1 MHAKL
6 RDQGYGDRTSANGY
20 CIDKEITEAR
30 MPTRCEQLGKL
41 DGTRKKCQLH
51 REEPVPRVV
60 TQSKSKPGGQEHKE
74 MLEFMGD
81 ARFRA

>member
-20 CIDKEITEAR
+20 CIDKEIAEAC
-30 MPTRCEQLGKL
+30 MPTRYEQLGKL
-41 DGTRKKCQLH
+41 DCAGKNCQLH
-51 REEPVPRVV
+51 REEAVPRVV
-60 TQSKSKPGGQEHKE
+60 TQSKSKPGGQENKE

>member
-20 CIDKEITEAR
+20 CIDKEIGEAC
-30 MPTRCEQLGKL
+30 MPTRYEQLGKL
-41 DGTRKKCQLH
+41 DRAGKSCQLH
-51 REEPVPRVV
+51 CEEPAPRVV
-60 TQSKSKPGGQEHKE
+60 TQSKSKPGGQENKE

-81 ARFRA
+81 ARLRA

>member
-1 MHAKL
+1 MRAKL
-6 RDQGYGDRTSANGY
+6 RDQGYRGRTSANGY

-30 MPTRCEQLGKL
+30 MPTRYEQLGKL
-41 DGTRKKCQLH
+41 DGARKNCQLH

-60 TQSKSKPGGQEHKE
+60 TQSKSKSGGQEHKE
-74 MLEFMGD
+74 MLELVGD